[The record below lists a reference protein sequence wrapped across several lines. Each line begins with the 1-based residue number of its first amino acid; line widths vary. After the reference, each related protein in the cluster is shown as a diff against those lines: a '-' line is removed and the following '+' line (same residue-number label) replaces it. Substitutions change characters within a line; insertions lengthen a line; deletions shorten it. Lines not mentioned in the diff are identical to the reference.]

1 MMRLVDHPTP
11 ARASVRWPA
20 LALSALL
27 LSACATGA
35 PPRTAVVEL
44 PAGYGPAQVSVAASP
59 ATATL
64 DHWWVLYQDAQ
75 LTDLVNQAMAQGFG
89 VREAQARLVESRA
102 LRSSALS
109 GFGPKGNLTAN
120 AATQD
125 NQALDDRSASATA
138 EGTRNTAGINLPMS
152 WELDVFGRRSA
163 ATLSADADLDTARL
177 DVQAARA
184 AVAAEVARGLFQA
197 RGLSVQSGDAL
208 ETVRIQRTL
217 LGVVQERAQRGLAP
231 GSETDRVA
239 ADLAQAQAQAEELGA
254 ALAAS
259 RRALLVVLGS
269 GTAALDLAP
278 VSPTLANAPEVPAAV
293 PGDLLARRPDVRKA
307 ALRVQK
313 SASTV
318 RLAELDFFPRLT
330 LNPGLGVSA
339 QRSSTDTTLGF
350 WSLGLG
356 LSLPV
361 LDRPRLQAQL
371 DAEGARAEQAV
382 LAYER
387 TVQTAF
393 SEADQA
399 LTRLQADRRRVTTLE
414 AGERRARSAFDAA
427 QRRYELGFANLQ
439 ELLDGERAWRAT
451 RSALTSAR
459 VDALQRSVQTFQA
472 LGGGWSTATLA
483 SNEERNTP

>member
-1 MMRLVDHPTP
+1 MMQRPDRTIAKPMI
-11 ARASVRWPA
+11 RWPA

-27 LSACATGA
+27 LSACATGT
-35 PPRTAVVEL
+35 PPRTAAIEL
-44 PAGYGPAQVSVAASP
+44 PASYGSAPPSVVASP
-59 ATATL
+59 DTASL
-64 DHWWVLYQDAQ
+64 DRWWALYRDAQ
-75 LTDLVNQAMAQGFG
+75 LTHLVNQAMAQGFG

-109 GFGPKGNLTAN
+109 GFAPQGNLTAN

-125 NQALDDRSASATA
+125 NQALDDRTTSASAQ
-138 EGTRNTAGINLPMS
+138 GISDTAGINLPMS
-152 WELDVFGRRSA
+152 WELDVFGRRDA

-184 AVAAEVARGLFQA
+184 AVAAEVARALFQA
-197 RGLSVQSGDAL
+197 RGLSVQHGDAL

-217 LGVVQERAQRGLAP
+217 LEVVQERAKRGLAP

-269 GTAALDLAP
+269 GTAALDLALVTP
-278 VSPTLANAPEVPAAV
+278 LLGEVPDV
-293 PGDLLARRPDVRKA
+293 PTSMPGDLLARRPDVRKA

-313 SASTV
+313 SVNTV

-339 QRSSTDTTLGF
+339 QRSNTDTTLGF

-361 LDRPRLQAQL
+361 LDRPRLHAQL

-382 LAYER
+382 LAFER

-399 LTRLQADRRRVTTLE
+399 LTRLQADRRRVTTLD
-414 AGERRARSAFDAA
+414 AGERRARRSFDAA

-439 ELLDGERAWRAT
+439 ELLDGERAWRTT

-472 LGGGWSTATLA
+472 LGGGWSAAALN
-483 SNEERNTP
+483 SNQDRNIP